1 MQVRLAL
8 LAWLLAINVGVAQER
23 PNVLLVMLDDLG
35 YSDLGCY
42 GAPVIQT
49 PTIDRLAKQGVRFSQ
64 FYSTSQC
71 HS

>member
-35 YSDLGCY
+35 
-42 GAPVIQT
+42 
-49 PTIDRLAKQGVRFSQ
+49 
-64 FYSTSQC
+64 
-71 HS
+71 